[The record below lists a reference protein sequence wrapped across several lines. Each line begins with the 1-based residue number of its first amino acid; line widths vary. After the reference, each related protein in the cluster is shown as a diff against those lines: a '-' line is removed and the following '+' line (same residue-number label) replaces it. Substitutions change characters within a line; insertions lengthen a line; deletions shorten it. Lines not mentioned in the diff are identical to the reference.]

1 MAAVRER
8 EVAYLPRLLLFV
20 RDDVVDD
27 EVIGYR
33 HVAVGLRWHDGT
45 CVSVQDGA
53 PGGPPSV
60 TSWID
65 VAAAVDGMDAFVC
78 EFNPARDLGR
88 AHERMGQLV
97 PGSLEGLSDVVGR
110 IEHVSADLRA
120 VYAELV
126 GAVSTV
132 GVLADLRQRQG
143 GTPDPSAPTEPAP

>member
-1 MAAVRER
+1 MAAARER

-20 RDDVVDD
+20 RD
-27 EVIGYR
+27 EVIDDGSGYR

-45 CVSVQDGA
+45 CVTVQDGA

-65 VAAAVDGMDAFVC
+65 VAAAIDAMDAYVC
-78 EFNPARDLGR
+78 DFNPARDLGR
-88 AHERMGQLV
+88 AHEGTGQPL
-97 PGSLEGLSDVVGR
+97 PGSLDGLSDVVGR
-110 IEHVSADLRA
+110 IEQVSADLRG

-132 GVLADLRQRQG
+132 GVLANLRQRSAG
-143 GTPDPSAPTEPAP
+143 PSDPAP